1 MNYGLTAAA
10 VLGVLALSAPKEPQH
25 NLMKLPSFKGILE
38 VRASIPGRMRLYV
51 PSLSGSMDQAE
62 QAREQL
68 LGTGV
73 VHRVELEPRTGSML
87 VCYDERKVEAAV
99 IEGAVIKLLGL
110 DALISGKQKSRMESG
125 LHTILDAVDRGVM
138 GATNGLMDGKMLA
151 GTALS
156 VLAIRE
162 WRLAGLAVPG
172 AMTLLWWAARLFG
185 GGSLV
190 NIVGET
196 FLRHCLKPRV
206 ECDLPGRLRMRFRH
220 SEQLSK
226 EALPYLH
233 YVQDVLTMLSGVT
246 DVTVNARIGTA
257 LVLYDAQTTSS
268 RQILRWVDI
277 VVDTGLEIAKEIKP
291 EEIDEQKLEQ
301 IVRQRLILRLP
312 QVKEG

>member
-51 PSLSGSMDQAE
+51 PSLSGSM
-62 QAREQL
+62 
-68 LGTGV
+68 
-73 VHRVELEPRTGSML
+73 L

-110 DALISGKQKSRMESG
+110 DAVINGKQKSRMESG

-185 GGSLV
+185 GG
-190 NIVGET
+190 
-196 FLRHCLKPRV
+196 RR
-206 ECDLPGRLRMRFRH
+206 
-220 SEQLSK
+220 
-226 EALPYLH
+226 
-233 YVQDVLTMLSGVT
+233 
-246 DVTVNARIGTA
+246 
-257 LVLYDAQTTSS
+257 
-268 RQILRWVDI
+268 
-277 VVDTGLEIAKEIKP
+277 
-291 EEIDEQKLEQ
+291 
-301 IVRQRLILRLP
+301 
-312 QVKEG
+312 

>member
-62 QAREQL
+62 QSREQL

-110 DALISGKQKSRMESG
+110 DAVISGKQKSRMENG

-156 VLAIRE
+156 VLAIKE

-172 AMTLLWWAARLFG
+172 AMTLLVVGCPPVR
-185 GGSLV
+185 GGSPV

-206 ECDLPGRLRMRFRH
+206 ECDLPGRLRMHFRH

-233 YVQDVLTMLSGVT
+233 YVQDVLTMLPGVT

-291 EEIDEQKLEQ
+291 EEVNEQKLEQ

>member
-1 MNYGLTAAA
+1 MNYGLTAAV

-38 VRASIPGRMRLYV
+38 VRLFV
-51 PSLSGSMDQAE
+51 PSLAGGME
-62 QAREQL
+62 QALQVREQL

-110 DALISGKQKSRMESG
+110 DAAINGKQKSRMENG

-156 VLAIRE
+156 VLAIKE

-185 GGSLV
+185 G
-190 NIVGET
+190 
-196 FLRHCLKPRV
+196 
-206 ECDLPGRLRMRFRH
+206 DRL
-220 SEQLSK
+220 
-226 EALPYLH
+226 
-233 YVQDVLTMLSGVT
+233 
-246 DVTVNARIGTA
+246 
-257 LVLYDAQTTSS
+257 
-268 RQILRWVDI
+268 
-277 VVDTGLEIAKEIKP
+277 
-291 EEIDEQKLEQ
+291 
-301 IVRQRLILRLP
+301 
-312 QVKEG
+312 

>member
-38 VRASIPGRMRLYV
+38 VRASIPGRMRLFV
-51 PSLSGSMDQAE
+51 PSLAGGME
-62 QAREQL
+62 QALQVREQL

-99 IEGAVIKLLGL
+99 IEGAV
-110 DALISGKQKSRMESG
+110 ISGKQKSRMESG

-156 VLAIRE
+156 VLAIKE

-185 GGSLV
+185 G
-190 NIVGET
+190 
-196 FLRHCLKPRV
+196 
-206 ECDLPGRLRMRFRH
+206 DRL
-220 SEQLSK
+220 
-226 EALPYLH
+226 
-233 YVQDVLTMLSGVT
+233 
-246 DVTVNARIGTA
+246 
-257 LVLYDAQTTSS
+257 
-268 RQILRWVDI
+268 
-277 VVDTGLEIAKEIKP
+277 
-291 EEIDEQKLEQ
+291 
-301 IVRQRLILRLP
+301 
-312 QVKEG
+312 

>member
-1 MNYGLTAAA
+1 MNYGLTAAV

-38 VRASIPGRMRLYV
+38 VRASIPGRMRLFV
-51 PSLSGSMDQAE
+51 PSLAGGME
-62 QAREQL
+62 QALQVREQL

-110 DALISGKQKSRMESG
+110 DAAINGKQKSRMENG

-156 VLAIRE
+156 VLAIKE

-172 AMTLLWWAARLFG
+172 AMTLLWWAARLFRG
-185 GGSLV
+185 IACEYRGRNVSASLPQAACGMRPAGTV
-190 NIVGET
+190 AHALSPQRAAAQRGAALSALCSGR
-196 FLRHCLKPRV
+196 FDDAPRRNG
-206 ECDLPGRLRMRFRH
+206 CH
-220 SEQLSK
+220 
-226 EALPYLH
+226 
-233 YVQDVLTMLSGVT
+233 
-246 DVTVNARIGTA
+246 
-257 LVLYDAQTTSS
+257 
-268 RQILRWVDI
+268 
-277 VVDTGLEIAKEIKP
+277 
-291 EEIDEQKLEQ
+291 
-301 IVRQRLILRLP
+301 RQRAHRHGARAL
-312 QVKEG
+312 

>member
-10 VLGVLALSAPKEPQH
+10 VLGALALSASKEPQH

-99 IEGAVIKLLGL
+99 IEGAVI
-110 DALISGKQKSRMESG
+110 SGKQKSRMESG

-162 WRLAGLAVPG
+162 WRLVGLAVPG

-185 GGSLV
+185 G
-190 NIVGET
+190 
-196 FLRHCLKPRV
+196 
-206 ECDLPGRLRMRFRH
+206 DRL
-220 SEQLSK
+220 
-226 EALPYLH
+226 
-233 YVQDVLTMLSGVT
+233 
-246 DVTVNARIGTA
+246 
-257 LVLYDAQTTSS
+257 
-268 RQILRWVDI
+268 
-277 VVDTGLEIAKEIKP
+277 
-291 EEIDEQKLEQ
+291 
-301 IVRQRLILRLP
+301 
-312 QVKEG
+312 